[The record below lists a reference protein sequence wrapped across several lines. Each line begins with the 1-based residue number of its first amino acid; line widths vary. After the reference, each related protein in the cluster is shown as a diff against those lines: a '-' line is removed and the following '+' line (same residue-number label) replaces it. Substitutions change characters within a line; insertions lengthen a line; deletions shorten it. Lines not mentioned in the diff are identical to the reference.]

1 MTTLFR
7 QWQIARNLRLRASII
22 RAVRDFFDER
32 TFLEVDTPLRIPAP
46 APEPHIHACPS
57 DGWYLQ
63 TSPELCMKRL
73 LAAGYPR
80 IFQICKC
87 FRQKE
92 RGRRHL
98 EEFSMLEWYES
109 GITYHDLMS
118 RTETLID
125 FIRRRVALPD
135 IIQYQ
140 GQRITLPPPWQKMTV
155 AAAFERFG
163 SMDMT
168 AALAADRFEEVLA
181 FDIEPRL
188 GIHRPVFL
196 HDYPSVFNTL
206 AALIPGRSDL
216 SQRFELYIGGV
227 EICNGFTEL
236 TDAAEQR
243 RRFVQER
250 DIRESAGHTAYPLP
264 ERFLRDLALMP
275 PAAGN
280 ALGID
285 RLVMIFCDTASIDD
299 VVAFAPE
306 EL

>member
-1 MTTLFR
+1 MTTSR
-7 QWQIARNLRLRASII
+7 QSQIARNLKLRAEII
-22 RAVRDFFDER
+22 RAVRDFFHER
-32 TFLEVDTPLRIPAP
+32 DFLEVDTPLRIPAP
-46 APEPHIHACPS
+46 AAEPHIHACPA

-73 LAAGYPR
+73 LAAGYPK

-98 EEFSMLEWYES
+98 EEFTMLEWYES
-109 GITYHDLMS
+109 GITYNELMAQ
-118 RTETLID
+118 TGALID
-125 FIRRRVALPD
+125 FVRRRVGLSD
-135 IIQYQ
+135 MIQYQ
-140 GQRITLPPPWQKMTV
+140 GRAITLAPPWPKMTV
-155 AAAFERFG
+155 AAAFDQYG
-163 SMDMT
+163 AMDMN

-181 FDIEPRL
+181 FDIEPLL
-188 GIHRPVFL
+188 GMDRPVFL
-196 HDYPSVFNTL
+196 HDYPAAFNTL

-216 SQRFELYIGGV
+216 SQRFELYMGGV

-243 RRFVQER
+243 RRFTQEQENR
-250 DIRESAGHTAYPLP
+250 QRTGHAVYPLP
-264 ERFLRDLALMP
+264 ERFLQDLVFMP

-285 RLVMIFCDTASIDD
+285 RLVMIFCDTACIDD
-299 VVAFAPE
+299 VTAFTPE

>member
-1 MTTLFR
+1 MTTFR
-7 QWQIARNLRLRASII
+7 QSQIAKNLQLRASII
-22 RAVRDFFDER
+22 RAVRDFFDQRE
-32 TFLEVDTPLRIPAP
+32 FLEVDTPLRIPAP
-46 APEPHIHACPS
+46 AAEPHIHACPS

-87 FRQKE
+87 FRRKE

-98 EEFSMLEWYES
+98 EEFSMLEWYET
-109 GITYHDLMS
+109 GITYNELMA
-118 RTETLID
+118 RTEALID
-125 FIRRRVALPD
+125 FVRRRTGLPD

-140 GQRITLPPPWQKMTV
+140 GHTITLTPPWPKMAV
-155 AAAFERFG
+155 ADAFEQYG
-163 SMDMT
+163 SMDMN

-181 FDIEPRL
+181 FDIEPFL
-188 GIHRPVFL
+188 GIDRPVLL
-196 HDYPSVFNTL
+196 HDYPAAFNSL
-206 AALIPGRSDL
+206 AALISGRPDL

-250 DIRESAGHTAYPLP
+250 DIRERTGQTAYPLP
-264 ERFLRDLALMP
+264 ERFLQDLAFMP

-285 RLVMIFCDTASIDD
+285 RLVMIFADTAAIDD
-299 VVAFAPE
+299 VTAFTPE

>member
-1 MTTLFR
+1 MTTFR
-7 QWQIARNLRLRASII
+7 QSQIVRNLALRAEII
-22 RAVRDFFDER
+22 RAIREFFQENE
-32 TFLEVDTPLRIPAP
+32 FLEVETPLRIPAP
-46 APEPHIHACPS
+46 APEPHIHACPA
-57 DGWYLQ
+57 DNWYLH

-73 LAAGYPR
+73 LAAGYPK

-98 EEFSMLEWYES
+98 EEFTMLEWYES
-109 GITYHDLMS
+109 GITYNELMAQ
-118 RTETLID
+118 TGALID
-125 FIRRRVALPD
+125 FVRRRVGLGNVIP
-135 IIQYQ
+135 YQ
-140 GQRITLPPPWQKMTV
+140 GRRITLSQSWPKITV
-155 AAAFERFG
+155 AAAFEQYG
-163 SMDMT
+163 SMDMK

-181 FDIEPRL
+181 FDIEPHL
-188 GIHRPVFL
+188 GIDRPVFL
-196 HDYPSVFNTL
+196 HDYPAAFNTL

-216 SQRFELYIGGV
+216 SQRFELYMGGV

-243 RRFVQER
+243 RRFIQES
-250 DIRESAGHTAYPLP
+250 DAMEKTGQIAYPLP
-264 ERFLRDLALMP
+264 ERFLQDLAFMP

-285 RLVMIFCDTASIDD
+285 RLAMIFCDKAAIDD
-299 VVAFAPE
+299 VVAFTPE